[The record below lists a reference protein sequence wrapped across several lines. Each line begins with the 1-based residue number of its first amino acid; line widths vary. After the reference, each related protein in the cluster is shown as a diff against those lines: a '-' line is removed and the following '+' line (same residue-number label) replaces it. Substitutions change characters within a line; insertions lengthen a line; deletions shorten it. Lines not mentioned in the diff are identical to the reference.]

1 MRSFTIVYLLF
12 FSLTSISQ
20 NSDTVIHAHGTFI
33 YFAKCKDG
41 VICVSDSR
49 VTETRRDY
57 FGESKSYTDN
67 NIKIYNHDGIIFAFS
82 NQLNIGN
89 LKIWDLLEG
98 FSMPCR
104 LQNNILTDFY
114 SRLISLDGGDTY
126 IKNGNIFIAGMSEN
140 GKLFFCRSF
149 LENKSLVTYKTDE
162 KYLTNRPDY
171 DKRINFN
178 LKTMDEAFEIIQD
191 EIQTYSSN
199 VDEIGGKLIGFKL
212 YNDGKVNSI
221 ENGKI
226 IVHFNLAEN
235 FDQLN
240 ITNQQNYTTYNIQPY
255 SESLIVTSLMSA
267 PKKNITTANIFDQN
281 IPPEVIPLGGFSIVP
296 QSKIEDF
303 SSFISND
310 KNLITQNQWDLF
322 INPPNSNLSKLTSNS
337 ILNIEGMPIS
347 KFDIDPNSKVIDFS
361 LLNNPYSSA
370 MPITISPFQNSSF
383 KVLRSSN

>member
-1 MRSFTIVYLLF
+1 MKLLTLLYF
-12 FSLTSISQ
+12 FLWSLTSFTQDQESL
-20 NSDTVIHAHGTFI
+20 TLTHGTFT

-49 VTETRRDY
+49 VTKTKKNNL
-57 FGESKSYTDN
+57 GESKSYTDGN
-67 NIKIYNHDGIIFAFS
+67 TKIFNHEGMIFAFS
-82 NQLNIGN
+82 GN
-89 LKIWDLLEG
+89 LTIGEKYIQELLNG
-98 FSMPCR
+98 FTITKR
-104 LQNNILTDFY
+104 TQNNVLDSFCGRLLSLKGSESYINKGNVFLAGKDENGDLFISRSILINGPQFFTD
-114 SRLISLDGGDTY
+114 I
-126 IKNGNIFIAGMSEN
+126 SEN
-140 GKLFFCRSF
+140 
-149 LENKSLVTYKTDE
+149 
-162 KYLTNRPDY
+162 YLTNRSDFST
-171 DKRINFN
+171 KMNFN

-267 PKKNITTANIFDQN
+267 PKKIITTANIFDQN